1 MKTHTAVDEL
11 KRCLGNI
18 ERFDEQV
25 NAFITVL
32 SDTALEEA
40 QQADEEF
47 AGGGGKGLL
56 AGVPIS
62 VKDCIDVAGV
72 RCTNGSLFFKD
83 YVPERDALIIQRL
96 RRAGAVIVGKTNL
109 HEFAY
114 GSTTCLLYT
123 SPSPRDS

>member
-47 AGGGGKGLL
+47 AGGGGKRAPGWC
-56 AGVPIS
+56 PYFS
-62 VKDCIDVAGV
+62 
-72 RCTNGSLFFKD
+72 
-83 YVPERDALIIQRL
+83 QRL
-96 RRAGAVIVGKTNL
+96 CRRRRCQM
-109 HEFAY
+109 HQWFAF
-114 GSTTCLLYT
+114 L
-123 SPSPRDS
+123 